1 MRLDFLDTTD
11 EKKRDMEY
19 AVRRGEEDNGITF
32 TLLEKD
38 RCEAILPVRAEHMNL
53 YDMVYG
59 GVLFNLMDITA
70 GVANICGGGLGPTVS
85 GNIEYVSRTK
95 GEKTLRCVGTV
106 RRAGRTFSY
115 IDTEVLGEED
125 RLLCKGSFI
134 YYNKPY

>member
-1 MRLDFLDTTD
+1 MKLPKFNLKLPKLNVKIPQLTKTQWILSIAVILFL
-11 EKKRDMEY
+11 
-19 AVRRGEEDNGITF
+19 
-32 TLLEKD
+32 
-38 RCEAILPVRAEHMNL
+38 
-53 YDMVYG
+53 
-59 GVLFNLMDITA
+59 LMDITA

-85 GNIEYVSRTK
+85 GNIEYVSGTK